1 MSGVRFPPG
10 VLTMAY
16 LSHFQKTLTIRF
28 LGNLALFIGA
38 ITLILG
44 VEPVIGEEVKF
55 RSNQLLG
62 VRYIVPKIVTSE
74 QDGNT
79 QSEKSS
85 GFASIISGNPQTIT
99 PVSTDFGVVVEK
111 INANAKVIADV
122 DSTDQ
127 TSYTQA
133 LSLGVAHAKGTSFPG
148 QIGNI
153 YLFSHSTDAPWN
165 IIRYNAIFYLLNKLE
180 SGDRVIMFY
189 SGRRYDYIV
198 FDKIITS
205 ASDVKYLTQSYDQS
219 VLTLQTCDPPGTILN
234 RLIIRAKLVGS

>member
-1 MSGVRFPPG
+1 MVH
-10 VLTMAY
+10 
-16 LSHFQKTLTIRF
+16 LSHFHKTLAIRF
-28 LGNLALFIGA
+28 LGNLALFIGV

-44 VEPVIGEEVKF
+44 VEPVVGEEVKF

-62 VRYIVPKIVTSE
+62 IRYIVPKIVTSE
-74 QDGNT
+74 QIGNT
-79 QSEKSS
+79 QNVPPSADGSEKSS

-127 TSYTQA
+127 TSYTKA

-148 QIGNI
+148 QVGNI

-234 RLIIRAKLVGS
+234 RLVVRAKLVGS

>member
-1 MSGVRFPPG
+1 MV
-10 VLTMAY
+10 Y

-44 VEPVIGEEVKF
+44 VEPVVGEEVKF

-234 RLIIRAKLVGS
+234 RLIVRAKLVGS

>member
-1 MSGVRFPPG
+1 M
-10 VLTMAY
+10 
-16 LSHFQKTLTIRF
+16 
-28 LGNLALFIGA
+28 GNLAFFIGSM
-38 ITLILG
+38 TLILG
-44 VEPVIGEEVKF
+44 VEPVVGEEVKYM
-55 RSNQLLG
+55 SNQLLG
-62 VRYIVPKIVTSE
+62 VKYVVPKIVTSQE
-74 QDGNT
+74 DSTANSLPTTGQDNLG
-79 QSEKSS
+79 
-85 GFASIISGNPQTIT
+85 GFASIITGTPQTIT

-127 TSYTQA
+127 TSYTKA
-133 LSLGVAHAKGTSFPG
+133 LALGVAHAKGTSFPG

-165 IIRYNAIFYLLNKLE
+165 IIRYNAIFYLLNKLD

-198 FDKIITS
+198 FDKVITS

-234 RLIIRAKLVGS
+234 RLIVRAKLVGS